1 MPIANGSM
9 QGQPWGHETDMLN
22 ASPNVRFQRQQTSPS
37 QGRLEFLGTRPG
49 LLVVAIRLRCYR
61 RDAATWRDW
70 LWQPASW
77 LLLLR
82 ISLRFEY
89 GAAIVGELRRVLPQ
103 TRHDAVYIRNLI
115 TAQSPHIGRAGDL
128 LFPGSAIL
136 LGKCN
141 ILQGANA
148 SDREGKAEHNTLRGH
163 VRSFHSSAVGL
174 VCRFHAP
181 ARHDTAQ

>member
-9 QGQPWGHETDMLN
+9 QGQPWGHEADMLI

-61 RDAATWRDW
+61 RDAATWSDW
-70 LWQPASW
+70 LRQPASW

-82 ISLRFEY
+82 IRLRFEY

-115 TAQSPHIGRAGDL
+115 IAQSHTSGVQ
-128 LFPGSAIL
+128 AI
-136 LGKCN
+136 CCS
-141 ILQGANA
+141 QVPRYSWANA
-148 SDREGKAEHNTLRGH
+148 TFCKAPTLPIARARLSTIRCAAMSDP
-163 VRSFHSSAVGL
+163 FI
-174 VCRFHAP
+174 
-181 ARHDTAQ
+181 